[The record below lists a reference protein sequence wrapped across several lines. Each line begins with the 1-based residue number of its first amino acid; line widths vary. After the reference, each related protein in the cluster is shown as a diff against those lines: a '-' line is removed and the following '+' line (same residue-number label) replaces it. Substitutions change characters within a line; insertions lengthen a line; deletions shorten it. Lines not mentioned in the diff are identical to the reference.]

1 MNILPLLLA
10 LITSPDIRFSADVV
24 YAPPGVHATYVD
36 SGWSYRR
43 VVCMTDLGLHVRK
56 YGPDLSV
63 WVTSL
68 TNAVPVEG
76 VRVEAHSRRQG
87 R

>member
-43 VVCMTDLGLHVRK
+43 VVCMTDLGLHVRE
-56 YGPDLSV
+56 GGHDMLLED
-63 WVTSL
+63 W
-68 TNAVPVEG
+68 NAYMDVADWMWRG
-76 VRVEAHSRRQG
+76 G
-87 R
+87 K